1 MQPIVTPREMA
12 GLDRFAMETL
22 AIPGLL
28 LMENAGRGIADA
40 AARMIAPSGNR
51 LVHIFCGP
59 GNNGGDGYVVARHL
73 INWGYEVELFI
84 LADRDKIKGDGL
96 VNLQILQKLDQKLHF
111 GLPQPAGLKKPGL
124 IIDALLGTGAKTPV
138 TGAFAQA
145 VELIN
150 RLDAP
155 VLAIDIPTGVNG
167 ETGVVEGPAVKADVT
182 CTMALLKSGLLW
194 PPAREWCGEI
204 QVVDISLPPQA
215 LQALPANEWLVE
227 AADAAARL
235 PLRRRDAYKNQV
247 GSAVVVAGSL
257 GFCGAAA
264 LSAAA
269 CLRSGAG
276 LCYLAFP
283 ASLNTVMATK
293 LTEVVLWPMPDRD
306 QGFLNEEGLN
316 TLLNRINHQN
326 ACAIGPGLGQEA
338 STCQLVYGLLEQL
351 TLPLVLDADGLN
363 ICSRNTE
370 ALKNCRAD
378 RILTPHPGELARLL
392 NISTAEIALNR
403 ASIARHAARTFNAV
417 VVLKGGPT
425 CIAAP
430 DGRLYINST
439 GNPGMATAGSGD
451 VLTGLIVS
459 LLAQGLNSLDAALTG
474 VYVHGLAGDSARKQF
489 GEAGLL
495 AGDILNMLANALMTL
510 EGN

>member
-1 MQPIVTPREMA
+1 VQPIATPQQMA

-22 AIPGLL
+22 SIPGLL
-28 LMENAGRGIADA
+28 LMENAGRGIADVA
-40 AARMIAPSGNR
+40 VRMIAPSGNR

-59 GNNGGDGYVVARHL
+59 GNNGGDGYVAARHL
-73 INWGYEVELFI
+73 RNAGYEVELYI
-84 LADRDKIKGDGL
+84 LADEDKIKGDGL
-96 VNLQILQKLDQKLHF
+96 VNLQILQKLQQTLHF
-111 GLPQPAGLKKPGL
+111 GLPQPAATKRPGL

-150 RLDAP
+150 QLDAP
-155 VLAIDIPTGVNG
+155 VLAADLPTGVNG
-167 ETGVVEGPAVKADVT
+167 ETGMVEGPAVKADVT

-194 PPAREWCGEI
+194 SPAREYCGEI
-204 QVVDISLPPQA
+204 KVVDISLPPQA
-215 LQALPANEWLVE
+215 LQALPVNQWLVE

-235 PLRRRDAYKNQV
+235 PLRREDAHKNQV
-247 GSAVVVAGSL
+247 GSAAVVAGSL

-269 CLRSGAG
+269 CLRGGAG

-283 ASLNTVMATK
+283 ASLNAVMAAK

-306 QGFLNEEGLN
+306 QGFLSEEGLS
-316 TLLNRINHQN
+316 TLLTKISNQN

-338 STCQLVYGLLEQL
+338 STCQLVYSLLEEL

-363 ICSRNTE
+363 ICSRNTS
-370 ALKNCRAD
+370 ALKKCRAD

-392 NISTAEIALNR
+392 NTSTGEIALNR
-403 ASIARHAARTFNAV
+403 ASAARLAAKTFNAV

-474 VYVHGLAGDSARKQF
+474 VYVHGMAGDLARQQF
-489 GEAGLL
+489 GEAGMM
-495 AGDILNMLANALMTL
+495 AGDILNKLTDALMTL
-510 EGN
+510 KGN

>member
-1 MQPIVTPREMA
+1 MQPIVTPQQMA
-12 GLDRFAMETL
+12 GLDRFAMENL
-22 AIPGLL
+22 SIPGLL
-28 LMENAGRGIADA
+28 LMENAGRGIADT

-51 LVHIFCGP
+51 LVYILCGP

-73 INWGYEVELFI
+73 RNWGYEVELFI
-84 LADRDKIKGDGL
+84 LADRDKIRGDGL

-111 GLPQPAGLKKPGL
+111 SLAQPAELKKPGL

-138 TGAFAQA
+138 AGAFAQA

-150 RLDAP
+150 QLEAP

-194 PPAREWCGEI
+194 PPAREYCGEI
-204 QVVDISLPPQA
+204 KVVDISLPPQA
-215 LQALPANEWLVE
+215 LPALPANQWLVE

-235 PLRRRDAYKNQV
+235 PLRRRDAHKNQV
-247 GSAVVVAGSL
+247 GSAVVLAGSL
-257 GFCGAAA
+257 GFSGAAA
-264 LSAAA
+264 LSATA

-306 QGFLNEEGLN
+306 QGFLSEEGLN
-316 TLLNRINHQN
+316 TLLSRINAQN

-338 STCQLVYGLLEQL
+338 STCRLVYRLLEQL

-392 NISTAEIALNR
+392 NTSTAEIALNR
-403 ASIARHAARTFNAV
+403 ASAARHAAKTFNAV

-451 VLTGLIVS
+451 VLTGVIVS

-474 VYVHGLAGDSARKQF
+474 VYVHGLAGDSAAQQF
-489 GEAGLL
+489 GEAGMM
-495 AGDILNMLANALMTL
+495 AGDILNKLADALMAL
-510 EGN
+510 KGN